1 MNKKFSHF
9 KRSGIIISIM
19 RQRTKDILQR
29 SCSIR
34 PKIRI
39 YPPSIRD
46 DDVMVIWIFSLIQK
60 IWFEVHG
67 YYKTHVSKGIHINI
81 SIKNTKHYVI

>member
-34 PKIRI
+34 PKIGI
-39 YPPSIRD
+39 YLPSIKD
-46 DDVMVIWIFSLIQK
+46 DDVMVTSLNLKIDTKNRSLIK
-60 IWFEVHG
+60 P
-67 YYKTHVSKGIHINI
+67 
-81 SIKNTKHYVI
+81 

>member
-1 MNKKFSHF
+1 MAKMYEQKVKSFQKVRHYYFHNV
-9 KRSGIIISIM
+9 

-46 DDVMVIWIFSLIQK
+46 DDVMVTSLNLKIDTKSRSLIK
-60 IWFEVHG
+60 P
-67 YYKTHVSKGIHINI
+67 
-81 SIKNTKHYVI
+81 YVELVNLL